1 MEERGKKNIQKTT
14 SCFYKV
20 MSQLFAI
27 HQLTNAGK
35 SRLIGMLRE
44 WGEGLQCK
52 GFFMIRRLFQL
63 SLKIFPEFLVK
74 LSCFSKSAAL
84 LILLLGQIW
93 GR

>member
-1 MEERGKKNIQKTT
+1 MEEGGKKNIQKTT

-35 SRLIGMLRE
+35 SRLIGKLRE

-52 GFFMIRRLFQL
+52 GFSHDKEIVSAVTENLSQSFWLTFPALVSQL
-63 SLKIFPEFLVK
+63 L
-74 LSCFSKSAAL
+74 C
-84 LILLLGQIW
+84 
-93 GR
+93 